1 MSEPKKIVLSGE
13 QIVENEIL
21 DVSTT
26 LCNSRYF
33 LLTGTVYNTEKEPLK
48 NVAIVVYEMVDSIIQ
63 NKKVLVGITFSI
75 EDGTYGIPLLIGK
88 SYILVAYF

>member
-26 LCNSRYF
+26 LSNSRYF

-63 NKKVLVGITFSI
+63 NKKKLVGITFSI
-75 EDGTYGIPLLIGK
+75 EDGTYGIPLLIEK

>member
-26 LCNSRYF
+26 LYNSRYF
-33 LLTGTVYNTEKEPLK
+33 LLTGAVYNTEKEPLK
-48 NVAIVVYEMVDSIIQ
+48 NVAIVVYEVES
-63 NKKVLVGITFSI
+63 NTKKNL
-75 EDGTYGIPLLIGK
+75 
-88 SYILVAYF
+88 